1 MVKHKSFL
9 LQLKLITSSHL
20 RSRQRDLF
28 ITFIFAETGYFKTV
42 TMSPLNFPQGKQA
55 QLFAMLSTPA
65 AFLWFLLTEPHF
77 SGSEVPKTT
86 VPQPRLHRA
95 HKLLL
100 ANLQHSCLYIL
111 MSCLLSHPSVRNIC
125 WFVSIL
131 LALGTRQTTT
141 WVANLARTKPL
152 ISFGKFQLNSTKKFH
167 SSCLHYWNPLTSK
180 PVRETGFK

>member
-1 MVKHKSFL
+1 M
-9 LQLKLITSSHL
+9 
-20 RSRQRDLF
+20 F
-28 ITFIFAETGYFKTV
+28 ITCIFADTGYFKTV
-42 TMSPLNFPQGKQA
+42 TMSPLNLPQGKQA
-55 QLFAMLSTPA
+55 QLFAMFSTPA
-65 AFLWFLLTEPHF
+65 AFLWFLPTEPHL
-77 SGSEVPKTT
+77 SGSEVPKTR
-86 VPQPRLHRA
+86 VPQPKLHRA

-100 ANLQHSCLYIL
+100 ANLQHFCLYIL
-111 MSCLLSHPSVRNIC
+111 ISCLVFLPPPMRNIC

-167 SSCLHYWNPLTSK
+167 SSCLRYWNPLTSK